1 MKVKLRVS
9 HIVLFF
15 FLLFLAPK
23 FILAQ
28 NEPKTPYYFSA
39 DFRTGENEPH
49 REDVENLT
57 YPYRGIDLKLGWQTL
72 GKQPW
77 QVAYRYP
84 SFGVG
89 INWATFNTDVL
100 GTPYA
105 LFFFTNFPQI
115 TTKWIDLELNVDF
128 GISHG
133 IHPYDSIT
141 NRNNKATSAAFNAYF
156 GLYLEQLIHLNKHI
170 DAFISEGFT
179 HYSNGGLSYKN
190 IGLNIPSLKFGIR
203 YQPHFHDKLNK
214 GLKPELTKN
223 WSLVMAVYT
232 GTRKWNSPSLDY
244 REVLISQTIYYRP
257 GYKRRVGLG
266 LEMAYN
272 ESIRIVDGRENEKG
286 KQLLTYSVFAAHE
299 FLIKRF
305 TIVTQFGIYLYNMP
319 SDKFY
324 YERIGMAY
332 YLTPSTRIVL
342 NLKAHYF
349 KAEYVETGL
358 VFDLKLK

>member
-1 MKVKLRVS
+1 MKFKLRVS

-23 FILAQ
+23 FIIAQ
-28 NEPKTPYYFSA
+28 NEPKTPFYFSI
-39 DFRTGENEPH
+39 DYRTGKNKPH
-49 REDVENLT
+49 REVIRNLT
-57 YPYRGIDLKLGWQTL
+57 YPYRGADLKLGWQTL

-89 INWATFNTDVL
+89 VNWATFETDIL

-105 LFFFTNFPQI
+105 LYFFTNFPQI
-115 TTKWIDLELNVDF
+115 STKWADLELNVEL
-128 GISHG
+128 GLSHG

-141 NRNNKATSAAFNAYF
+141 NPMNFATGSAFNAYF
-156 GLYLEQLIHLNKHI
+156 GFYLEQLIHLGNHV

-179 HYSNGGLSYKN
+179 HYSNGALDYPN
-190 IGLNIPSLKFGIR
+190 LGLNIPSLKFGVR
-203 YQPHFHDKLNK
+203 YQPHFHEKLNV
-214 GLKPELTKN
+214 GLKPDFKRN
-223 WSLVMAVYT
+223 WTLVTYMGGGART
-232 GTRKWNSPSLDY
+232 WDAPTLDY
-244 REVLISQTIYYRP
+244 REVLISPAIYYQP

-272 ESIRIVDGRENEKG
+272 ESIRIVYGQENYKG
-286 KQLLTYSVFAAHE
+286 NQLLTYAVFAAHE

-305 TIVTQFGIYLYNMP
+305 TIVTAFGIYLYNMP

-324 YERIGMAY
+324 YERIGMGFY
-332 YLTPSTRIVL
+332 ITPSTRIVL

-358 VFDLKLK
+358 VFDLKFK